1 MNYNYYH
8 SEDFAADES
17 FIAYYHKT
25 DVKAIAF
32 WTDWIAHH
40 PEKLDEIYN
49 AERILG
55 KLSFRLDEQELQ
67 DAFEKFDDFLA
78 QESTATHPFEHEKN
92 IKFKPLKWVIA
103 AILFLGISLG
113 GYQVYQTKFNEIEYI
128 THQNG
133 NGKITQYILSDGT
146 KISLNCNSTITY
158 AKFFKGNTRD
168 VKLDGEAFF
177 EVAKDKTKP
186 FTVMANGIKTTVLGT
201 KFNVAAYKNLKQIN
215 VALVEGKV
223 EVQTAEGRD
232 KLILKPSEMATFD
245 VKSGSLSRSIAN
257 ALTLSSWKDGNI
269 VFSSANFEDIATK
282 LQNTYGIK
290 LIDQTKN
297 LKWNYSGEFE
307 KADYLTIIKSIC
319 FAKKINYKQT
329 KQTIILTN

>member
-55 KLSFRLDEQELQ
+55 KLSFRLDEEELQ
-67 DAFEKFDDFLA
+67 DAFAKFDDFLA
-78 QESTATHPFEHEKN
+78 EDLVPTVSLTAEKRLT
-92 IKFKPLKWVIA
+92 FKPLKWAIA
-103 AILFLGISLG
+103 ALLFLGLSLG
-113 GYQVYQTKFNEIEYI
+113 GYQFYQTKFNEIEYI

-133 NGKITQYILSDGT
+133 NGKISQYILSDGT

-158 AKFFKGNTRD
+158 PKFFKGNSRE
-168 VKLDGEAFF
+168 VKLNGEAFF

-186 FTVMANGIKTTVLGT
+186 FTVIANGIKTTVLGT
-201 KFNVAAYKNLKQIN
+201 KFNVAAYKNLKQIS
-215 VALVEGKV
+215 VALIEGKV

-232 KLILKPSEMATFD
+232 KLILKPAEMATFD
-245 VKSGSLSRSIAN
+245 VKSGSLSRSITD
-257 ALTLSSWKDGNI
+257 ALAISSWKDGNI
-269 VFSSANFEDIATK
+269 VFEGANFETIATK
-282 LQNTYGIK
+282 LYNIYGIK
-290 LIDQTKN
+290 LIDETKN
-297 LKWNYSGEFE
+297 LKWNYSGDFE

>member
-1 MNYNYYH
+1 MNYNYYN

-25 DVKAIAF
+25 EAEAVDF

-55 KLSFRLDEQELQ
+55 KLSFRLDEEELQ
-67 DAFEKFDDFLA
+67 DAFAKFDDFLA
-78 QESTATHPFEHEKN
+78 QESAATISFQQEKR
-92 IKFKPLKWVIA
+92 IKFKPLKWAVA
-103 AILFLGISLG
+103 AILFLGISFG
-113 GYQVYQTKFNEIEYI
+113 AYQIYQTKFNEIEYI

-133 NGKITQYILSDGT
+133 NGKISQFILSDGT

-158 AKFFKGNTRD
+158 AKVFKGNNRD

-186 FTVMANGIKTTVLGT
+186 FTVTANGIKTTVLGT
-201 KFNVAAYKNLKQIN
+201 KFNIAAYKNLKQIS

-232 KLILKPSEMATFD
+232 KLILKPTEMAIFD
-245 VKSGSLSRSIAN
+245 KKAGSLLRSTGNTSI
-257 ALTLSSWKDGNI
+257 LSSWKDGNI
-269 VFSSANFEDIATK
+269 VFNGSNFEDIATK
-282 LQNTYGIK
+282 LYNTYGIK

-297 LKWNYSGEFE
+297 LKWNYSGNFQR
-307 KADYLTIIKSIC
+307 ADYLTIINSIC
-319 FAKKINYKQT
+319 FAKKIKYTQNNQT
-329 KQTIILTN
+329 FILKN

>member
-55 KLSFRLDEQELQ
+55 KLSFRLEEEELQ
-67 DAFEKFDDFLA
+67 DAFAKFDDFLM
-78 QESTATHPFEHEKN
+78 QESTPAIPFQEEKS
-92 IKFKPLKWVIA
+92 IKLKPLKWAIA
-103 AILFLGISLG
+103 ALLFFGISLG
-113 GYQVYQTKFNEIEYI
+113 GYQFYQTKFNEIEYI

-133 NGKITQYILSDGT
+133 NSKISQYILSDGT

-158 AKFFKGNTRD
+158 AKFFKGNSRE

-186 FTVMANGIKTTVLGT
+186 FTVLANGIKTTVLGT
-201 KFNVAAYKNLKQIN
+201 KFNVSAYQNLKQIS

-232 KLILKPSEMATFD
+232 KLILKPAEMATFD
-245 VKSGSLSRSIAN
+245 VKSGSLSRSN
-257 ALTLSSWKDGNI
+257 TNTELLSSWKDGNI
-269 VFSSANFEDIATK
+269 VFEGANFETIATK
-282 LQNTYGIK
+282 LYNIYGIK
-290 LIDQTKN
+290 LIDETKN
-297 LKWNYSGEFE
+297 LKWNYSGNFE
-307 KADYLTIIKSIC
+307 KTDYLTIIKSIC
-319 FAKKINYKQT
+319 FAKKIKYKQT

>member
-67 DAFEKFDDFLA
+67 DAFAKFDDFLA
-78 QESTATHPFEHEKN
+78 QEDSTAIPFQQEKS
-92 IKFKPLKWVIA
+92 IKFKPLKWAIA

-113 GYQVYQTKFNEIEYI
+113 GYQIYQTKFNEIEYI

-133 NGKITQYILSDGT
+133 NGKISQYILSDGT

-158 AKFFKGNTRD
+158 AKFFKGNSRD

-186 FTVMANGIKTTVLGT
+186 FNVITNGIKTTVLGT
-201 KFNVAAYKNLKQIN
+201 KFNVAAYKNLKQIS

-232 KLILKPSEMATFD
+232 KLILKPAEMATFD
-245 VKSGSLSRSIAN
+245 IKSGSLSRSITN
-257 ALTLSSWKDGNI
+257 ALELSSWKDGSI
-269 VFSSANFEDIATK
+269 VFKDASFEDIATK
-282 LQNTYGIK
+282 LYNTYGIK
-290 LIDQTKN
+290 LIDKTKN
-297 LKWNYSGEFE
+297 LKWNYSGDFE
-307 KADYLTIIKSIC
+307 RSDYLTIIKSIC

>member
-17 FIAYYHKT
+17 FISYYHKT

-55 KLSFRLDEQELQ
+55 KLSFRLDEEELQ
-67 DAFEKFDDFLA
+67 DAFAKFDGFLA
-78 QESTATHPFEHEKN
+78 EEPIPTVYLRAKKRQRFN
-92 IKFKPLKWVIA
+92 PLKWAVVA
-103 AILFLGISLG
+103 LLFLGLSLG
-113 GYQVYQTKFNEIEYI
+113 GYHFYQTNFNEIEYI

-133 NGKITQYILSDGT
+133 NGKISQYILSDGT

-158 AKFFKGNTRD
+158 AKFFKGNNRE

-186 FTVMANGIKTTVLGT
+186 FTVTANGIKTTVLGT
-201 KFNVAAYKNLKQIN
+201 KFNVSAYQNLKKIS

-223 EVQTAEGRD
+223 EVQTPQGRD
-232 KLILKPSEMATFD
+232 KLILNPEEMATFD
-245 VKSGSLSRSIAN
+245 VKSGSLSRSITN
-257 ALTLSSWKDGNI
+257 ALAVSSWKDGNI
-269 VFSSANFEDIATK
+269 VFEGANFEAIATK
-282 LQNTYGIK
+282 LYNIYGIK
-290 LIDQTKN
+290 LIDETRN
-297 LKWNYSGEFE
+297 LKWNYSGNFE

>member
-25 DVKAIAF
+25 DAKAIAF

-67 DAFEKFDDFLA
+67 DAFAKFDDFLA
-78 QESTATHPFEHEKN
+78 QESTPTVPFRTESGL
-92 IKFKPLKWVIA
+92 KFKPLKWAIA
-103 AILFLGISLG
+103 AILFVGISLG
-113 GYQVYQTKFNEIEYI
+113 GYQIYQANFNKIEYI

-133 NGKITQYILSDGT
+133 NGKISQYILSDGT

-158 AKFFKGNTRD
+158 AKVFRGDHRD

-177 EVAKDKTKP
+177 EVAKDKSKP
-186 FTVMANGIKTTVLGT
+186 FTVTANGIKTTVLGT
-201 KFNVAAYKNLKQIN
+201 KFNVSAYKNLKHIS
-215 VALVEGKV
+215 VALLEGKV

-232 KLILKPSEMATFD
+232 KLILKPAEMAVFD
-245 VKSGSLSRSIAN
+245 KKARNLSRSVAN
-257 ALTLSSWKDGNI
+257 ASIISSWKDGNI
-269 VFSSANFEDIATK
+269 VFSGANFEDIAAK
-282 LQNTYGIK
+282 LYNTYGIK
-290 LIDQTKN
+290 LIDSTKN
-297 LKWNYSGEFE
+297 LKWNYSGNFDRS
-307 KADYLTIIKSIC
+307 DYLTIVKSIC

-329 KQTIILTN
+329 KPTIILTN